1 MEWIED
7 GLQDLRRFLIEENVQ
22 SIAIPRWGARQRPE
36 LAGRP
41 DASESALGDLQDTE
55 ILIYEP
61 TEKYQNVAKSTGVKA
76 HPARAMIAELVRRY
90 WVLGMECS
98 LLEIQKLAW
107 LLQRA
112 IEQHQQEDVLK
123 TTV

>member
-1 MEWIED
+1 M
-7 GLQDLRRFLIEENVQ
+7 
-22 SIAIPRWGARQRPE
+22 
-36 LAGRP
+36 
-41 DASESALGDLQDTE
+41 
-55 ILIYEP
+55 
-61 TEKYQNVAKSTGVKA
+61 AKSTGVKA

-112 IEQHQQEDVLK
+112 IALHQQEDVLQLRFETHYYGPYAPNLNHLLNALDGHYLK
-123 TTV
+123 AENASRIASRWM